1 MIFAH
6 RPRRL
11 LAVLLAVTALAGGL
25 AAQSPYKGAI
35 LMDAAD
41 GRVLLEEDADIV
53 TPPASVTKLMTFLV
67 VHDAIREG
75 ALGLDTPV
83 IVNAAD
89 SRIGGTQVW
98 LKEREETTVREL
110 LYALMIQSA
119 NDAAHALARVTAG
132 SVPAFVERMN
142 RRAAGLGMTRTTFRT
157 PHGLPPASRRVA
169 EGDLTTPRDLALL
182 SHHLLARTDILTYT
196 SIKVRDFRA
205 GHPTARIEMRNHN
218 HLLGSVAGVDGL
230 KTGYTAAAGFCLAA
244 TAERDGRRVI
254 AVIMGAPERRLR
266 DIKMAELIERGFAAL
281 PAAARPQPVISH
293 APLPPEARPEES
305 SPVIKFNLPPR

>member
-1 MIFAH
+1 MNFA
-6 RPRRL
+6 RL
-11 LAVLLAVTALAGGL
+11 RFWGGFFALTAVL

-35 LMDAAD
+35 LVDAAD
-41 GRVLLEEDADIV
+41 GRVLFEDNADVV
-53 TPPASVTKLMTFLV
+53 TPPASVTKLMTFLLV
-67 VHDAIREG
+67 AEAIRDG
-75 ALGLDTPV
+75 ALGPDTPV

-110 LYALMIQSA
+110 LFALMIQSA

-142 RRAAGLGMTRTTFRT
+142 RRAADIGMTSTTFRT
-157 PHGLPPASRRVA
+157 PHGLPPASRRIA
-169 EGDLTTPRDLALL
+169 EGDLTTPRDLARL
-182 SHHLLARTDILTYT
+182 SRHLLAHTDILAYT
-196 SIKVRDFRA
+196 SVKVRDFRA
-205 GHPTARIEMRNHN
+205 GHATARIEMRNHN

-230 KTGYTAAAGFCLAA
+230 KTGYTAAAAFCLAA
-244 TAERDGRRVI
+244 TAGRDGRRVV

-281 PAAARPQPVISH
+281 PAAALQSEPVISH
-293 APLPPEARPEES
+293 APLSPGQKADTDDPP
-305 SPVIKFNLPPR
+305 PVIKFNLPPR